1 MTKDNKTCVTRGNR
15 PLNKNN
21 KMNWTIY
28 YTLIKKYKNK
38 DFRTLRLRLAFFL
51 LAVTQAQISEILIL
65 KVQNL
70 RSLEKEF
77 FIDVSNRTLWIQNQK
92 IREII
97 SERRNDFNYIYKIK
111 YDDDYIFTKDIDG
124 QVPLRR
130 ETLTRIVN
138 KELNSVGVDLEPP
151 RKLTSRSFQIWDHKN
166 YKT

>member
-1 MTKDNKTCVTRGNR
+1 MTKDNKTCVTRRNR
-15 PLNKNN
+15 PLNN
-21 KMNWTIY
+21 KMIWAIY
-28 YTLIKKYKNK
+28 YTLIKKHKNK
-38 DFRTLRLRLAFFL
+38 DFRTLRIRLAFFL
-51 LAVTQAQISEILIL
+51 LAVTEAQISEILVL

-124 QVPLRR
+124 QIPLRR
-130 ETLTRIVN
+130 ETLTRIMN
-138 KELNSVGVDLEPP
+138 NELNSVGVDLNPP
-151 RKLTSRSFQIWDHKN
+151 RKLSSRSFQIWDDKN

>member
-1 MTKDNKTCVTRGNR
+1 MTKDNKTCVTCRNQL
-15 PLNKNN
+15 LNKNN
-21 KMNWTIY
+21 RMNWAIY

-51 LAVTQAQISEILIL
+51 LAVTQAQISEILVL

-77 FIDVSNRTLWIQNQK
+77 FIDVSNRTLLIQNQK

-111 YDDDYIFTKDIDG
+111 YDDDYIFTKDIDS

-138 KELNSVGVDLEPP
+138 NELNSVGVDLEPP
-151 RKLTSRSFQIWDHKN
+151 QKLTSRSFQIWD